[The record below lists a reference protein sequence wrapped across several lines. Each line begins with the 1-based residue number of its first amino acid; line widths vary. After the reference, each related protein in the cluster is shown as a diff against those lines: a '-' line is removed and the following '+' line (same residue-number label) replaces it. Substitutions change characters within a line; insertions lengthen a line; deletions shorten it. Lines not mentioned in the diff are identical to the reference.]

1 MLMKLPKNIIFI
13 LKRMA
18 FNIGIVVLFLSIPIY
33 IFNPLYLNSL
43 LLGVVFS
50 YFIFYQ
56 FSYAQASFLFSQKKG
71 ALFLNY
77 FLRLLFYAI
86 PMGIGLF
93 YKNYFNFV
101 IILVPL
107 FFFQFYYIWIEFF
120 RSLRKVRRQ
129 NK

>member
-56 FSYAQASFLFSQKKG
+56 FSYAQASFLFSQKKRCFVFK
-71 ALFLNY
+71 LF
-77 FLRLLFYAI
+77 F
-86 PMGIGLF
+86 
-93 YKNYFNFV
+93 KV
-101 IILVPL
+101 IILCNTHGYWFIL
-107 FFFQFYYIWIEFF
+107 
-120 RSLRKVRRQ
+120 
-129 NK
+129 